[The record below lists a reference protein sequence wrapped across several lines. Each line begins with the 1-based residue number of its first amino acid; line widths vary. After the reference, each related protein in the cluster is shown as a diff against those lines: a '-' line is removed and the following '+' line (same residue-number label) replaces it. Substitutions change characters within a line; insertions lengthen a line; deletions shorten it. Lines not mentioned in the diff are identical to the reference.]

1 MPFTYPYTP
10 RTSMR
15 LVEIFRFSSR
25 EWKRKKKRGVTR
37 RNKFESFSR
46 AILHATGTTVDQVGM
61 IEIWLE
67 FNLFPNNQRNIADT
81 AYPVFVR
88 MKRFC
93 VFDWARNSTLLGF
106 RASGSKKRRGGRRL
120 TEYSKRIL
128 PRSDGNVSHGRSSE
142 GTISPRLIKIQRM
155 NSFSISSHR
164 INLITIRRRCTRC
177 LSG

>member
-1 MPFTYPYTP
+1 
-10 RTSMR
+10 MR
-15 LVEIFRFSSR
+15 YL
-25 EWKRKKKRGVTR
+25 
-37 RNKFESFSR
+37 
-46 AILHATGTTVDQVGM
+46 TGTTIDEVGM

-106 RASGSKKRRGGRRL
+106 RASGSKKRRRL
-120 TEYSKRIL
+120 TEYWKRIL
-128 PRSDGNVSHGRSSE
+128 PRSDGNVSHGRSNE
-142 GTISPRLIKIQRM
+142 GTISPCLIKIQRM